1 MMLSPVSKVMESQRE
16 EVRRRKGS
24 DLLSNHLII
33 DPIKDGSD
41 GVKHA
46 KHFPGVDLSFGG
58 ISRG

>member
-1 MMLSPVSKVMESQRE
+1 
-16 EVRRRKGS
+16 
-24 DLLSNHLII
+24 LLSNHLII

-58 ISRG
+58 ISRV